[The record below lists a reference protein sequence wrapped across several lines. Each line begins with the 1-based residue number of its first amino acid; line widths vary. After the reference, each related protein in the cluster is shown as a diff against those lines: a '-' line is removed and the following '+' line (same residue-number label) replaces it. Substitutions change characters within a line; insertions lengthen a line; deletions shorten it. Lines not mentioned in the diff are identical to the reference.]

1 MKRRTAVGIWAL
13 VMMMAVVGLSCG
25 QATERERLPVPTG
38 SRSGIESP
46 SVMESP
52 STTQSMSPARAV
64 QLRTNGLGLARFG
77 EPMVDI
83 FPLLVEILGPPV
95 DEIRMHGDMPYGYG
109 DMDSTVR
116 RVDFGGLYAVFGD
129 WDTHYRDD
137 GVMHLAGWG
146 ASERR
151 TANGTVLSTPE
162 GIAVGASVADLEEA
176 LGPSLDLSVHEGCT
190 GPPWYFV
197 AGSGLV
203 VNLTGSPSDPGSR
216 LAALSAR
223 VQREGWAPSCLE

>member
-1 MKRRTAVGIWAL
+1 MKRRTAAGIWAL
-13 VMMMAVVGLSCG
+13 VVMMAVVGSSCG
-25 QATERERLPVPTG
+25 QATERGQSPVPTG
-38 SRSGIESP
+38 SPSATESP
-46 SVMESP
+46 IVMESP
-52 STTQSMSPARAV
+52 STTQSTSPVRAIR
-64 QLRTNGLGLARFG
+64 LRTNGLGLARFG
-77 EPMVDI
+77 EPMVDV

-95 DEIRMHGDMPYGYG
+95 DEIRMHGDLPYGYG
-109 DMDSTVR
+109 GMDPTVR
-116 RVDFGGLYAVFGD
+116 RVDFGGLYAVFGN
-129 WDTHYRDD
+129 WDTPYRDD

-151 TANGTVLSTPE
+151 TANGTVLPTPE